1 MTARLVWFQFVD
13 REGVTMT
20 RVDYVLET
28 NAVAFFLDA
37 AYSKV
42 KAQCCWIPELIPA
55 DLRAFTNEDVRTR
68 QQPLDMEEDLAC
80 YGIGT
85 ASSVVVEVPKIW
97 IQLVATYSATAF
109 EGTRAAWLPLREECT
124 VEQLKHAV
132 KREYQDSYMKGILV
146 SELGIY
152 KDSTKMPPLAEK
164 QNWDQVVNKRTVQ
177 FWCKQ
182 SGTGTEAVL
191 AAIDK
196 VMAFNLQASG
206 SCGVFYL
213 PCTGPGESE
222 VHNAFSSRTAA
233 FIGCVDED
241 VKKKLEQG
249 SVFDFYMEP
258 NLQLYRFIV
267 AALSGEGRFHGQAS
281 RIDFSRVKDTLNLI
295 DGHFGCLE
303 DSESFDLY
311 LGWSGLLKGSEK
323 WGYIGRFQR
332 MENDILLYMTLMGD
346 HKLEQSTLRPLHAP
360 VHMVL
365 KDTFFR
371 DGSIINSVTK
381 SNNGPNLETLLAGAV
396 VLASHRG
403 QFGGAKFPEFLGS
416 ESQQKRKRSDDNESL
431 SDFLVRTN
439 LQFSDFYRISKNG
452 VLMEFKE
459 LMEAKSP
466 SAVASPVKR

>member
-28 NAVAFFLDA
+28 NVVAFFLDV

-55 DLRAFTNEDVRTR
+55 DLRAFANEDACTR
-68 QQPLDMEEDLAC
+68 QQPLDMEEGLGC

-97 IQLVATYSATAF
+97 IQFVTTDSATAF

-196 VMAFNLQASG
+196 V
-206 SCGVFYL
+206 
-213 PCTGPGESE
+213 
-222 VHNAFSSRTAA
+222 
-233 FIGCVDED
+233 
-241 VKKKLEQG
+241 
-249 SVFDFYMEP
+249 
-258 NLQLYRFIV
+258 
-267 AALSGEGRFHGQAS
+267 
-281 RIDFSRVKDTLNLI
+281 FSRVKDTLNLI

-303 DSESFDLY
+303 DFESFDLY
-311 LGWSGLLKGSEK
+311 LDWSGLLKGSEK

-346 HKLEQSTLRPLHAP
+346 HKLEQSTQRPLHAP

-365 KDTFFR
+365 KRTFFR

-403 QFGGAKFPEFLGS
+403 QFGGAKFPEFLGRLLYELGVVGEIDRVVNIPSNHDKDNVVIPFLSPTNMEWPNICCRHGMAMVPDSPACIVARVSTISILVFSRAMRMSDVFFLVCS
-416 ESQQKRKRSDDNESL
+416 ESQQKRKRSDDNEFL